1 MRRVVG
7 VASIGILGAGVAGV
21 AGRLGLSLVVAALSM
36 AGCAVPIDDDAN
48 GGLGGTSW
56 TVTSIDGRPTLA
68 DARPTIRFAVE
79 GTVSGTSG
87 CNQFS
92 GPFRTDGD
100 RLVVGDLMATKI
112 GCDAPRGDQEQAFFA
127 ALAGA
132 RGWRLT
138 ADGGLELGGAVPI
151 ALRPA

>member
-1 MRRVVG
+1 VRRVVG
-7 VASIGILGAGVAGV
+7 VVWLGLHGLGV
-21 AGRLGLSLVVAALSM
+21 AGRLGLTMAVAALSM
-36 AGCAVPIDDDAN
+36 AGCAVSIDDNAN

-68 DARPTIRFAVE
+68 EARPTIRFAVE

-92 GPFRTDGD
+92 GPFRTDGE
-100 RLVVGDLMATKI
+100 RLVVGDLMSTKI
-112 GCDAPRGDQEQAFFA
+112 GCDAPRGAQEQAFFA

-138 ADGGLELGGAVPI
+138 ADGSLELGGAVPI
-151 ALRPA
+151 VLHPA

>member
-7 VASIGILGAGVAGV
+7 VASIGILGAGV

-36 AGCAVPIDDDAN
+36 AGCTLFGDDNAN

-68 DARPTIRFAVE
+68 EARPTIRFAVE

-100 RLVVGDLMATKI
+100 RLIVGDVMSTKI
-112 GCDAPRGDQEQAFFA
+112 GCDAPRGAQEQAFFA